1 MTYGRRIVSFK
12 LCLKLKQPPPNKNRP
27 VFSVLKKKS
36 RRDKSEKKKNS
47 AHPHPPRV
55 LAPSEVVAIFVEHQK
70 WRWRTVVNETTQ
82 IARFRLEHIQV
93 FRLGF

>member
-36 RRDKSEKKKNS
+36 RRDKSEKKNS

-70 WRWRTVVNETTQ
+70 LRAVANETTQ